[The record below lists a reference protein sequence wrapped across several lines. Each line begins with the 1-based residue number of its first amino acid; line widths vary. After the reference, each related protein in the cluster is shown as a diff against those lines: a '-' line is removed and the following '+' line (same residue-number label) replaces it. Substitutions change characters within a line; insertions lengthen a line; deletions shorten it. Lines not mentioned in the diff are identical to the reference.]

1 MPRLFA
7 AVEIP
12 PEAVL
17 SLSLL
22 RFGLPMARK
31 VGQAGRANNNMRKAW
46 GGGRAGSQVRW
57 IDPADYHITLRFY
70 GDVSFETA
78 DEIVAALDK
87 LRCRPFALALKGV
100 HVFSPKKPH
109 SLYAGIASAAKL
121 VALKEKIEHAS
132 RRIVPPEPRKFTP
145 HVTLA
150 RLKQADEQDLAAWL
164 SQRGNFTVSPWV
176 VNRFC
181 LMSSKDS
188 IGGGPYIIEE
198 SWPLA

>member
-7 AVEIP
+7 AIEIP

-22 RFGLPMARK
+22 RFGLSQARN
-31 VGQAGRANNNMRKAW
+31 GWAGGRANNN
-46 GGGRAGSQVRW
+46 VRW

-78 DEIVAALDK
+78 DEIVAALDR
-87 LRCRPFALALKGV
+87 LRCRSFALALKGV

-109 SLYAGIASAAKL
+109 SLYAGIAAAAKL
-121 VALKEKIEHAS
+121 VVLQEKIEHVS

-150 RLKQADEQDLAAWL
+150 RFKQADERSLAAWL
-164 SQRGNFTVSPWV
+164 SQHGNFTVLPWV
-176 VNRFC
+176 VDRFC

-188 IGGGPYIIEE
+188 TGGGPYVIEE